1 MELHFDEIGSRIVE
15 LLHYDSS
22 APLIFN
28 SGLFLFLF
36 VAFLAVYLLL
46 RRTITLRILY
56 VTAFSLFFYYK
67 SSGIYFLLL
76 VFAAVS
82 DYLISHSIARS
93 KVLQIQRLGRYG
105 WRHRQRYQL

>member
-36 VAFLAVYLLL
+36 VAFLALYLLL
-46 RRTITLRILY
+46 RRTTTLRILY

-93 KVLQIQRLGRYG
+93 KDPRIKSVG
-105 WRHRQRYQL
+105 WQHRWR